1 MIKTAMKP
9 EKVTS
14 VLLRE
19 AITIP
24 GTKVVSDF
32 TLSPK
37 KQVGISISVCELG
50 ILVDTAK
57 GQALIPMSN
66 VKVIILGE

>member
-1 MIKTAMKP
+1 MIKTSMKP
-9 EKVTS
+9 EKVQS
-14 VLLRE
+14 VLLKE
-19 AITIP
+19 AVTIP

-32 TLSPK
+32 TLSSK
-37 KQVGISISVCELG
+37 KQIGISISVCELG
-50 ILVDTAK
+50 VLVDTTK

>member
-1 MIKTAMKP
+1 MLKTAMKP
-9 EKVTS
+9 EKVQS

-37 KQVGISISVCELG
+37 KQIGISISVCELG
-50 ILVDTAK
+50 VLVDTTK

>member
-1 MIKTAMKP
+1 MIKTTMKP

-14 VLLRE
+14 VLLKE
-19 AITIP
+19 AVTIP

-37 KQVGISISVCELG
+37 KQIGISISVCELG
-50 ILVDTAK
+50 VLVDTAK